1 MTTQYAEAEMPW
13 VVSIGE
19 SPSAGRSR
27 APLGAIIA
35 HVANY
40 DVKRSP
46 FGLIPLTYGI
56 IGISDDS

>member
-1 MTTQYAEAEMPW
+1 M
-13 VVSIGE
+13 VSIGE